1 MPRKKI
7 QPLFEEPIKKP
18 AEVKKSTTPK
28 AVVAKK
34 ETIVPKAKT
43 PKKEEPVKPLAKET
57 PKAVVKKPVV
67 VKPTIKKEVSKPLP
81 KKEPKKVLP
90 KIEPP
95 KPVKV
100 IPPKVKVVEIEEPE
114 EEQIE
119 IGEEKKPAY
128 VKKSKRK
135 PKVDKNAP
143 LVNKKHTLKVGTRV
157 IVTFL
162 GQPEPGTIIELTA
175 EGMYKVKA
183 DRGIILPRAKYE
195 GGEIIDKRYPSYII
209 KVIK

>member
-18 AEVKKSTTPK
+18 AEVKKSTTK
-28 AVVAKK
+28 AVVDKK
-34 ETIVPKAKT
+34 ETIVPKSKT
-43 PKKEEPVKPLAKET
+43 SKKEEPVKPLAKET

-67 VKPTIKKEVSKPLP
+67 KPPIKKEVSKPLP

-90 KIEPP
+90 KESP
-95 KPVKV
+95 KPIKV
-100 IPPKVKVVEIEEPE
+100 NPPKVKKVEIEIPE

-119 IGEEKKPAY
+119 IEEEKKPAY
-128 VKKSKRK
+128 VKESKRK
-135 PKVDKNAP
+135 PKVDKNDP
-143 LVNKKHTLKVGTRV
+143 PVNKKHTLKVGTRV

>member
-18 AEVKKSTTPK
+18 VGIKKSTTPK
-28 AVVAKK
+28 AVVVKK
-34 ETIVPKAKT
+34 EISVPKAKVS
-43 PKKEEPVKPLAKET
+43 KKEEPVKPLAKET
-57 PKAVVKKPVV
+57 SKIEVKKPVV
-67 VKPTIKKEVSKPLP
+67 KPPVKKEVSKPLP

-90 KIEPP
+90 KESP

-100 IPPKVKVVEIEEPE
+100 TPPKVKEVEIEEPE

-128 VKKSKRK
+128 VKESKRK

-162 GQPEPGTIIELTA
+162 GQPEPGTIIELTS